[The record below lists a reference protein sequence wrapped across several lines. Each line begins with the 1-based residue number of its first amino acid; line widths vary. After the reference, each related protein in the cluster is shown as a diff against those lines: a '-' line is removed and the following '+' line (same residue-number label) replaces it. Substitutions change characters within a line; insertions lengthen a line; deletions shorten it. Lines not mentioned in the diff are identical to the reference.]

1 MGFPKNRVSS
11 HFRNFLWYSISG
23 KLLAPQLTGAI
34 REFSLYTT
42 AGCISFSLSL
52 LSTSLFYTT
61 GFSALCALFVLNICK
76 FSRCK
81 IKVVAFATFKNKG
94 GLRSIKT
101 HFSDCISFLW
111 IFTDLRERTLV
122 SAFSQNSC
130 TLWGVKIPLWPCWH
144 ASRLKMGG

>member
-1 MGFPKNRVSS
+1 MYYGYGGYNALSCNKWVFQRIGFRPI
-11 HFRNFLWYSISG
+11 FENFFGTQYPG

-42 AGCISFSLSL
+42 VGCASFSLSL
-52 LSTSLFYTT
+52 LSASLFYAT

-94 GLRSIKT
+94 GCETLKLTSLIVSVSCEYLQIFEKEHSYRLLAKILA
-101 HFSDCISFLW
+101 HF
-111 IFTDLRERTLV
+111 
-122 SAFSQNSC
+122 
-130 TLWGVKIPLWPCWH
+130 GV
-144 ASRLKMGG
+144 